1 MGFKTLWGGK
11 PKKRTGTPKSDSL
24 NFSVSDSENSYKME
38 MLEVSNEAGAAS
50 EAQSGDGAEDSHP
63 INTPSGEP
71 ITQNTQNASAE
82 ETEAP
87 AAETTTT
94 SEESETA
101 PGESA
106 EPEHTDDIADVSEMN
121 RLPEEPPRVMP
132 VISTDHSHET
142 PAPRPRRSRA
152 TTVGTTPQPE
162 DSYES
167 QERKERQE
175 AMVRLWRRATT
186 PKKLPFPSRYPG
198 YLKEP
203 PELSYEETHA
213 SIKRRNYNDTRIKEH
228 RDVPF
233 KRDDSKVKHLSPKA
247 NRALE
252 LRSKFI
258 RREPLVSQYFSEHFN
273 AHKKPP
279 FRNTNVKYYKDM

>member
-1 MGFKTLWGGK
+1 MGLKALWGGK

-24 NFSVSDSENSYKME
+24 NFSVNESENSYKIE
-38 MLEVSNEAGAAS
+38 MLEVSNEAGANT
-50 EAQSGDGAEDSHP
+50 EPQSGDAGSNDA
-63 INTPSGEP
+63 
-71 ITQNTQNASAE
+71 AA
-82 ETEAP
+82 
-87 AAETTTT
+87 AAETTTVPGVPMAPPAPAEEAEAPVAAEATTT
-94 SEESETA
+94 SEEMHAEA
-101 PGESA
+101 H
-106 EPEHTDDIADVSEMN
+106 EPEHTEEIADISEMS
-121 RLPEEPPRVMP
+121 RLPQEPARVKP
-132 VISTDHSHET
+132 AISTIQTQGT
-142 PAPRPRRSRA
+142 PVPRQRRSRA

-213 SIKRRNYNDTRIKEH
+213 SIRRRNYNDTRIKEY

-247 NRALE
+247 NRAVQ

-258 RREPLVSQYFSEHFN
+258 RREPLVSQYFSEHYN
-273 AHKKPP
+273 LHKKPP
-279 FRNTNVKYYKDM
+279 FKNTNVKHYIGM